1 MSEHPFDPSDPE
13 QAGAARR
20 GPGRAPAGGAS
31 EAWIAYQTA
40 LLRHGSDEPA
50 RPCAYEQALVA
61 AARSVAPG
69 DSVALMR
76 AARRARPLPGTVT
89 EAFEEWRY
97 IAERERTVRS
107 FYRDGGVAPA
117 MRARAAVL
125 EGLILGET
133 QAISFDDV
141 AARMHLLEV
150 LGDQETAVPPRQL
163 KRLAAAVVEDID
175 RLRARWEAA
184 KPAPRPAAKEA
195 PKTATERRAAVIAQL
210 CDPETS
216 QWSDRAIARAAGVSP
231 QTVGNWRRKLSA
243 LNDPDE
249 PDADQ
254 RLYHRGGKTYRMK
267 TKKIGKLG

>member
-1 MSEHPFDPSDPE
+1 MSDAHFDPAEPRTT
-13 QAGAARR
+13 RR
-20 GPGRAPAGGAS
+20 TPAGGAS

-61 AARSVAPG
+61 AARSAAP
-69 DSVALMR
+69 DDTAALMR
-76 AARRARPLPGTVT
+76 AARRARPLPRTVT
-89 EAFEEWRY
+89 DAFEEWRY

-125 EGLILGET
+125 ERLILGET

-141 AARMHLLEV
+141 AARMQLLGV
-150 LGDQETAVPPRQL
+150 LGDQGSTVPPDQL
-163 KRLAAAVVEDID
+163 QRLAAAVVDDIG

-267 TKKIGKLG
+267 TKKIGKQA